1 MAATQQRRGRPVTI
15 QERLAPQR
23 EIVLSRC
30 THCDRDRIDR
40 DHELVEAALRKRIR
54 LLEMRLHELEA
65 GLARPANAG

>member
-1 MAATQQRRGRPVTI
+1 MAVTQQRRSRPVTI
-15 QERLAPQR
+15 QELLGPQR
-23 EIVLSRC
+23 ETVLSRC